1 MWLLLLGDPKYSEV
15 EVDIEVQD
23 TNDNPPQIG
32 SLPDN
37 ILISEAT
44 LVGSHVVTVTAT
56 DKDTGSNGIVSFYG
70 YSPEGLFAIDVK
82 TGAVKTIGIFDFEK
96 KSKYVLSFSHFIHPY
111 LFSYLGHLLLLFI
124 SYFMYWVS
132 PTIEP

>member
-1 MWLLLLGDPKYSEV
+1 MCLDVFFCSLLLGDPKYSEV

-23 TNDNPPQIG
+23 TNDNLPIIG

-44 LVGSHVVTVTAT
+44 LAGSQVVTATAT
-56 DKDTGSNGIVSFYG
+56 DKDIGSNGMVSFYG
-70 YSPEGLFAIDVK
+70 HSQEGLFAINIK

-96 KSKYVLSFSHFIHPY
+96 KSR
-111 LFSYLGHLLLLFI
+111 
-124 SYFMYWVS
+124 
-132 PTIEP
+132 